1 VIQVSTVAHT
11 LDGNK
16 LENDS
21 VLIYRLVEEEGELK
35 ISLIKD
41 FCDPEKRSKNQSWVA
56 AKALAKGGPA
66 A

>member
-1 VIQVSTVAHT
+1 MVQVSTVAHT
-11 LDGNK
+11 FDGDK

-21 VLIYRLVEEEGELK
+21 LLIYDLIEEDGELK
-35 ISLIKD
+35 ISRIKD
-41 FCDPEKRSKNQSWVA
+41 FCDPEKRSKNQSW